1 MRILLL
7 KTWRDMLARKG
18 QFIALILLVGLGIL
32 SYVASQASYLDLN
45 SSIEKAT
52 SELKFA
58 DFSVSVVGAPAG
70 EMAAVARVPGV
81 RAVEGRLIVD
91 AGLDVGSG
99 KQPLARLIGVPT
111 GHRPRVNDVKI
122 EQGRYLGAEGADEV
136 LLHMKYAADTG
147 TLVGDTIVLR
157 MGQERRRLT
166 VVGIVSS
173 AEYMYA
179 IPEKGA
185 LPTSGEFA
193 PVWMYQRD
201 LEQLFG
207 RQGTVTDVAVRVDPS
222 ANLDTVIDRVEDEL
236 EPYRVMATVKQADQP
251 SMFGIL
257 AELQQL
263 RVMSSALPALILGIS
278 ATSLF
283 IALSR
288 LVTSQRGQVGLAK
301 ALGYSDWQILVH
313 YMLFSLVIAVLGSIL
328 GLVLGDLGARG
339 IAQQY
344 VTLLGVPFMDHRIY
358 PEVVGFAVALSSLA
372 CLAAGIAPAWRSA
385 RMAPANAMRSDPNV
399 ALAGGRRP
407 LVERL
412 FGWALPKAF
421 TFRIPLRN
429 VFRARRRTLYTVLG
443 IAFAMV
449 LTVATRASFDS
460 IGSLID
466 KVFTTGERWDVMA
479 AYDQPFGGERLGEVR
494 TWSGVSKVQGV
505 LMVPVELRSAT
516 ATHEG
521 ALTAMD
527 PNATFH
533 GFEVSS
539 GRPAAEAMAEGEVVL
554 SVGLARKLAVS
565 VGDSVSAKTPY
576 RDDRLSLKVGAISDE
591 PLGAPGFVGLPKARE
606 LLGTAVVSYNVIYVN
621 VDPGRAQAVK
631 DDLFDLPGA
640 VSVNVKSGMLG
651 SLLQMMEFADF
662 YQGILYFF
670 GWAMAF
676 VVVYTTFTSNILE
689 RSREIATMRT
699 IGESNS
705 RLAVM
710 VTIENVMIA
719 LAGIPLGIWL
729 GKLAADA
736 IYASFS
742 SEAYSLEATMT
753 WQSVVSLSVMTL
765 GVLLIS
771 EVPAIRRIFKLD
783 LAEATKVME

>member
-1 MRILLL
+1 VRILLL

-18 QFIALILLVGLGIL
+18 QFVALILLVSLGIL
-32 SYVASQASYLDLN
+32 SYVASQASYLDLKA
-45 SSIEKAT
+45 SIEKAT

-58 DFSVSVVGAPAG
+58 DFTVNVIGAPRG

-91 AGLDVGSG
+91 TGLDVGSN
-99 KQPLARLIGVPT
+99 KQPLARLIGVPSE
-111 GHRPRVNDVKI
+111 HRPRVNDVKI
-122 EQGRYLGAEGADEV
+122 EQGRYLGAEGAGEA

-147 TLVGDTIVLR
+147 TKVGDTIVLR
-157 MGQERRRLT
+157 LGQERKRLT
-166 VVGIVSS
+166 VVGIASS

-179 IPEKGA
+179 IPEKGS
-185 LPTSGEFA
+185 LPTNGEFA
-193 PVWMYQRD
+193 PIWMYQRD
-201 LEQLFG
+201 VEQIFG
-207 RQGTVTDVAVRVDPS
+207 RQGTVTDVAVLIDPT
-222 ANLDTVIDRVEDEL
+222 ANADTVIDRVEDEL
-236 EPYRVMATVKQADQP
+236 DPYRVLESVKRADQP

-263 RVMSSALPALILGIS
+263 QIMSTALPALILGIS

-301 ALGYSDWQILVH
+301 ALGYADWQILLH
-313 YMLFSLVIAVLGSIL
+313 YLLFSLVIAALGSVVGI
-328 GLVLGDLGARG
+328 VLGDMGARA
-339 IAQQY
+339 IAQEY
-344 VTLLGVPFMDHRIY
+344 VTLLGVPFMDHRVY
-358 PEVVGFAVALSSLA
+358 PQVIGIAVALSTFA
-372 CLAAGIAPAWRSA
+372 CVAAGLAPAWRSA
-385 RMAPANAMRSDPNV
+385 RMAPANAMRSDPNL

-412 FGWALPKAF
+412 FGWALPKSF

-460 IGSLID
+460 IDGLIE

-479 AYDQPFGGERLGEVR
+479 AYDQPFGGERLNEVR
-494 TWSGVSKVQGV
+494 TWDGVSKVQGV

-521 ALTAMD
+521 ALTGME
-527 PNATFH
+527 PGATFH
-533 GFEVSS
+533 GFDIMQ
-539 GRPAAEAMAEGEVVL
+539 GRPAAETMAKGEIVL
-554 SVGLARKLAVS
+554 SVGLARKLGVS

-591 PLGAPGFVGLPKARE
+591 PLGAPGFIGLSKARE
-606 LLGTAVVSYNVIYVN
+606 LLGTAVVSYNLIYVN
-621 VDPGRAQAVK
+621 VAEHRTVVVK

-640 VSVNVKSGMLG
+640 VSVNVKTGMLG
-651 SLLQMMEFADF
+651 SLLQMMEFANF
-662 YQGILYFF
+662 YQGILYVF

-710 VTIENVMIA
+710 VTIENVM
-719 LAGIPLGIWL
+719 LAFVGIPLGVWF
-729 GKLAADA
+729 GMRAASA
-736 IYASFS
+736 IFASFS
-742 SEAYSLEATMT
+742 SEAYSLKATISWSSMAA
-753 WQSVVSLSVMTL
+753 LSFMTL
-765 GVLLIS
+765 GVLLLS

>member
-1 MRILLL
+1 VRILLL

-18 QFIALILLVGLGIL
+18 QFMALILLVALGIL
-32 SYVASQASYLDLN
+32 SYVAAQAAYLDLTA
-45 SSIEKAT
+45 SIRNAA

-81 RAVEGRLIVD
+81 RVAEGRLIVET
-91 AGLDVGSG
+91 GLDGGSP
-99 KQPLARLIGVPT
+99 KQPHARLIGVPS
-111 GHRPRVNDVKI
+111 GRRPRVNDLKV
-122 EQGRYLGAEGADEV
+122 EQGRYLGAEGADEA
-136 LLHMKYAADTG
+136 LLHMKYAQDTG
-147 TLVGDTIVLR
+147 AEVGDTIVLR
-157 MGQERRRLT
+157 LGQERKRLK

-185 LPTSGEFA
+185 LPTNGEFA
-193 PVWMYQRD
+193 PIWMYQRD
-201 LEQLFG
+201 LEDTFG
-207 RQGTVTDVAVRVDPS
+207 RQGTVTDVAVLVDPG
-222 ANLDTVIDRVEDEL
+222 ANVDTVIDRVEDEL
-236 EPYRVMATVKQADQP
+236 DPYRVLTTVKQADQA
-251 SMFGIL
+251 SMFGIQ
-257 AELQQL
+257 AEVQQL

-301 ALGYSDWQILVH
+301 ALGYADWQILLH
-313 YMLFSLVIAVLGSIL
+313 YLLFSLVIAVIGSVI
-328 GLVLGDLGARG
+328 GIVLGDMGARAM
-339 IAQQY
+339 AQEY
-344 VTLLGVPFMDHRIY
+344 VKLLGVPFMDHQVY
-358 PEVVGFAVALSSLA
+358 PEVVGIAVALSTLA
-372 CLAAGIAPAWRSA
+372 CVAAGIAPAWRSA
-385 RMAPANAMRSDPNV
+385 RMAPASAMRSDPNV

-412 FGWALPKAF
+412 FGWALPRAF

-460 IGSLID
+460 ISGLID

-479 AYDQPFGGERLGEVR
+479 AYDRPFGGERLNEVR
-494 TWSGVSKVQGV
+494 TWDGVSTVQGV

-516 ATHEG
+516 ATHDG
-521 ALTAMD
+521 ALTAME
-527 PNATFH
+527 PGATFH
-533 GFEVSS
+533 GFEIIS
-539 GRPAAEAMAEGEVVL
+539 GRGAAETMAHGEIVL
-554 SVGLARKLAVS
+554 SVGLARKLGVA

-591 PLGAPGFVGLPKARE
+591 PLGAPGYLGLPKARE

-621 VDPGRAQAVK
+621 VAEHRAEAVK

-640 VSVNVKSGMLG
+640 VSVNVKTGMLG

-662 YQGILYFF
+662 YQGILYVF

-710 VTIENVMIA
+710 VTIENVMLA

-742 SEAYSLEATMT
+742 SEAYSLKATMS
-753 WQSVVSLSVMTL
+753 WESVVSLSAMTL